1 MQTYL
6 TYSVWH
12 GWHLA
17 HPKADLSLKRENL
30 NLHDGNSLV
39 DLRFVSPTQKLGSYF
54 WLSCRNSLIQKK
66 YQRWPI
72 PIKSGY

>member
-54 WLSCRNSLIQKK
+54 
-66 YQRWPI
+66 
-72 PIKSGY
+72 